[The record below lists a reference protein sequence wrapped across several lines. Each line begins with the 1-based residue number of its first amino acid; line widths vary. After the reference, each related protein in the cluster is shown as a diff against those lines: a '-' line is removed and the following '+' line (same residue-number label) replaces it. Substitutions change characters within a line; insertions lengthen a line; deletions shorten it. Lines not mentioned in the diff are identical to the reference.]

1 MNAMPLCVTRSAPPE
16 AIEGLV
22 RSGVHPLL
30 ARLYA
35 ARGIIAAEQ
44 LLSDFG
50 RLAPL
55 QTMRNLPQMARL
67 LADAIAQQKKLLIVA
82 DYDVDGATACAV
94 GLRALRALGAS
105 VDYLV
110 PNRFEYGYGL
120 TPEIVR
126 LAWNVKRP
134 DILITVDNGIASID
148 GVAEAN
154 RLGLQVLITD
164 HHLPGERLP
173 DAWCIINPNQPG
185 CEFPSKHL
193 AGVGVMFYLMLALRA
208 EFRQRGAF
216 RERMKADGGRTKEQ
230 GGRRKDEG
238 GSTRPAVPSS
248 FIPHPSSLNLDE
260 PNLADLLDLVALG
273 TIADV
278 VKLDDNNRILVHHG
292 LQRVRAGRTQ
302 PGITALFQVAG
313 RDPRRAT
320 IYDLGFVLSPRL
332 NAAGRLSDMSLGIEC
347 LATDDA
353 RRALA
358 IAGELDRLN
367 RERRT
372 LESDMQDTALA
383 AIGQLAFTDSYSL
396 SLFDPAWH
404 QGVVGL
410 VASRIKDRFHRPT
423 IAFARGADGEIR
435 GSGRSI
441 RALHLR
447 DALDLVAK
455 RHPGLL
461 LGFGGHAAAAGLTIR
476 ETDFDRFAAAFEKAA
491 QELLA
496 PADLERQIETDGS
509 LELEHMTLETAA
521 TLAEAIWGQGFPEP
535 SFDDRFEVVG
545 QRVVGAQHLKLKFLR
560 AGHGFDAMLFRRSA
574 PLPPKIRAVYRFGA
588 NEYRGTRSIQLTVE
602 HWEEI

>member
-1 MNAMPLCVTRSAPPE
+1 MNVMPQIVARSAAPE
-16 AIEGLV
+16 AVERLIRG
-22 RSGVHPLL
+22 GIHPLL
-30 ARLYA
+30 ARIYA
-35 ARGIIAAEQ
+35 ARGIAAPEQ
-44 LLSDFG
+44 LSSDMRG
-50 RLAPL
+50 LAAPER
-55 QTMRNLPQMARL
+55 MRNLPQMARL
-67 LADAIAQQKKLLIVA
+67 LADAISQQKKLLIIA
-82 DYDVDGATACAV
+82 DYDADGATACAV
-94 GLRALRALGAS
+94 GLRALRAFGAQ

-126 LAWNVKRP
+126 LACETKRP

-148 GVAEAN
+148 GVTEAN
-154 RLGLQVLITD
+154 RLGLHVLITD

-193 AGVGVMFYLMLALRA
+193 AGVGVTFYLMLALRA
-208 EFRQRGAF
+208 EFRERGAF
-216 RERMKADGGRTKEQ
+216 NPPYPPFEKGGQRRSA
-230 GGRRKDEG
+230 GGFESG
-238 GSTRPAVPSS
+238 
-248 FIPHPSSLNLDE
+248 E

-273 TIADV
+273 TVADV

-302 PGITALFQVAG
+302 PGIAALFEVAG
-313 RDPRRAT
+313 RDPRHAT
-320 IYDLGFVLSPRL
+320 IYDLGFALAPRL

-353 RRALA
+353 RHALA

-367 RERRT
+367 RERRA
-372 LESDMQDTALA
+372 LETQMQGAALA
-383 AIGQLAFTDSYSL
+383 AVDRLDFSDSYSL

-404 QGVVGL
+404 QGVVGI

-423 IAFARGADGEIR
+423 IAFARGGDGEIR

-441 RALHLR
+441 RTLHLR

-461 LGFGGHAAAAGLTIR
+461 LKFGGHAAAAGLTIR
-476 ETDFDRFAAAFEKAA
+476 EADFGRFTAAFEEAV
-491 QELLA
+491 QRVLT

-509 LELEHMTLETAA
+509 LELEHMTLETAVA
-521 TLAEAIWGQGFPEP
+521 LNEPIWGQGFPQP
-535 SFDDRFEVVG
+535 CFDDRFEVVG
-545 QRVVGAQHLKLKFLR
+545 QRVVGAQHLKLKLVRF
-560 AGHGFDAMLFRRSA
+560 GVGFDAMLFRHSE
-574 PLPPKIRAVYRFGA
+574 PLPPNIRAVYRFGA
-588 NEYRGTRSIQLTVE
+588 NEYNGTRSVQLTLE

>member
-1 MNAMPLCVTRSAPPE
+1 MNAMPLFVARSAPPE
-16 AIEGLV
+16 AIERLV
-22 RSGVHPLL
+22 RGGVHPLL
-30 ARLYA
+30 ARIYA
-35 ARGIIAAEQ
+35 ARGIIALEQ
-44 LLSDFG
+44 LSSDLG
-50 RLAPL
+50 GLAAPEC
-55 QTMRNLPQMARL
+55 MRNLPQMARL
-67 LADAIAQQKKLLIVA
+67 LADAISQQKKLLIVA
-82 DYDVDGATACAV
+82 DYDADGATACAV
-94 GLRALRALGAS
+94 GLRGLRALGAS

-126 LAWNVKRP
+126 LARNTKRP

-154 RLGLQVLITD
+154 RLGIRVLITD

-208 EFRQRGAF
+208 EFRQRGTF
-216 RERMKADGGRTKEQ
+216 GRTRNAER
-230 GGRRKDEG
+230 GARNADTTG
-238 GSTRPAVPSS
+238 
-248 FIPHPSSLNLDE
+248 SSLITHHSSLTNHE
-260 PNLADLLDLVALG
+260 PNLAGLLDLVALG
-273 TIADV
+273 TVADV

-292 LQRVRAGRTQ
+292 LQRVRAGRTH

-313 RDPRRAT
+313 RDARRAT
-320 IYDLGFVLSPRL
+320 IYDLGFVLAPRL

-353 RRALA
+353 RHALA

-372 LESDMQDTALA
+372 LESQMQDTALA
-383 AIGQLAFTDSYSL
+383 AIERLDFSESYSL

-404 QGVVGL
+404 QGVVGI

-423 IAFARGADGEIR
+423 IAFARGGDGEIR

-441 RALHLR
+441 RGLHLR

-461 LGFGGHAAAAGLTIR
+461 LKFGGHAAAAGLTVR
-476 ETDFDRFAAAFEKAA
+476 EADFGRFAAAFEEAA
-491 QELLA
+491 QRALT

-509 LELEHMTLETAA
+509 LELEHMTLETAVA
-521 TLAEAIWGQGFPEP
+521 LDEPIWGQGFPQP
-535 SFDDRFEVVG
+535 CFDDRFEVIG
-545 QRVVGAQHLKLKFLR
+545 QRVVGAQHLKLKLVR
-560 AGHGFDAMLFRRSA
+560 CGVGFDAMLFRRSE

-588 NEYRGTRSIQLTVE
+588 NEYNGTRSIQLTLE

>member
-1 MNAMPLCVTRSAPPE
+1 MPKITPRPYPAEIARSLE
-16 AIEGLV
+16 QHGL
-22 RSGVHPLL
+22 HPVL
-30 ARLYA
+30 ARIYA
-35 ARGIIAAEQ
+35 ARGITRPAQLESELAGLLPFDQLKGIEQ
-44 LLSDFG
+44 T
-50 RLAPL
+50 AC
-55 QTMRNLPQMARL
+55 Q
-67 LADAIAQQKKLLIVA
+67 LADAIQSGKRLLIVA
-82 DYDVDGATACAV
+82 DYDADGATACAV
-94 GLRALRALGAS
+94 AVRALRQFGAQ

-126 LAWNVKRP
+126 LAAERKP

-154 RLGLQVLITD
+154 RLGIRVLITD

-193 AGVGVMFYLMLALRA
+193 AGVGVMFYLVLALRA

-216 RERMKADGGRTKEQ
+216 RQRMEAEGGK
-230 GGRRKDEG
+230 RKDEG
-238 GSTRPAVPSS
+238 GNAYPGVN
-248 FIPHPSSLNLDE
+248 SSLQLDE
-260 PNLADLLDLVALG
+260 PMLAGLLDLVALG
-273 TIADV
+273 TVADV

-292 LQRVRAGRTQ
+292 LQRVRAGRAR

-313 RDPRRAT
+313 RDARRAA
-320 IYDLGFVLSPRL
+320 IYDLGFVLAPRL

-353 RRALA
+353 RHALA

-367 RERRT
+367 RERRA
-372 LESDMQDTALA
+372 LESQMQDTALA
-383 AIGQLAFTDSYSL
+383 AIERLDFSESYSL
-396 SLFDPAWH
+396 SLFDPTWH
-404 QGVVGL
+404 QGVVGI

-423 IAFARGADGEIR
+423 IAFARGGDGEIK

-441 RALHLR
+441 RGLHLR
-447 DALDLVAK
+447 DALDVVSK

-461 LGFGGHAAAAGLTIR
+461 LKFGGHAAAAGLTVR
-476 ETDFDRFAAAFEKAA
+476 EADFGCFAAAFEEAA
-491 QELLA
+491 RRVLT

-509 LELEHMTLETAA
+509 LELEHMTLETAVA
-521 TLAEAIWGQGFPEP
+521 LNEPVWGQGFPQP
-535 SFDDRFEVVG
+535 CFDDRFEVAG
-545 QRVVGAQHLKLKFLR
+545 QRVVGAQHLKLKLVR
-560 AGHGFDAMLFRRSA
+560 CGVGVDAMLFRRSE
-574 PLPPKIRAVYRFGA
+574 PLPPKIRAVYRFGT
-588 NEYRGTRSIQLTVE
+588 NEYNGTRGIQLTLE